1 MKSFVFKLKALLR
14 LKENKRDVALSQFA
28 GSVQVVEKLNTKL
41 TEARDRQEVVF
52 QLMQERQKGIFRG
65 QQIQSLQSSLDLE
78 RECISK
84 IELELKQAQEIKVSR
99 REIFLSKDSEYKAV
113 LKLQEKQKEAHY
125 FQENSKEQKELE
137 DIIGARFLFQRIN
150 RQAYFMKFS
159 ASVIVLLAVLMSV
172 ASAGLMLFLHFD
184 DLFKPAPVVKAEF
197 TSVEFDADDTSYS
210 PAETHSMNQLSK
222 ELSLLKDKLLEREK
236 DLDARESALSMDV
249 ESLEKQKRELN
260 RIQDDLSS
268 RLAEFESK
276 KGKDLSE
283 EKLKEYKDTANR
295 WIEMGPEVASVEIQN
310 WRQKRR
316 FEEALGIFE
325 MLKAEDKAPIIAFM
339 LNSDQDDL
347 IELAD
352 ALAMRDRGLLPSVSM
367 E

>member
-1 MKSFVFKLKALLR
+1 
-14 LKENKRDVALSQFA
+14 
-28 GSVQVVEKLNTKL
+28 
-41 TEARDRQEVVF
+41 
-52 QLMQERQKGIFRG
+52 
-65 QQIQSLQSSLDLE
+65 
-78 RECISK
+78 
-84 IELELKQAQEIKVSR
+84 
-99 REIFLSKDSEYKAV
+99 
-113 LKLQEKQKEAHY
+113 
-125 FQENSKEQKELE
+125 
-137 DIIGARFLFQRIN
+137 
-150 RQAYFMKFS
+150 MKFS

-184 DLFKPAPVVKAEF
+184 DLFKLAPVVKAEF

-236 DLDARESALSMDV
+236 DLDARESALSMDL

-295 WIEMGPEVASVEIQN
+295 WIEMESGFLLHQGCQN
-310 WRQKRR
+310 
-316 FEEALGIFE
+316 A
-325 MLKAEDKAPIIAFM
+325 
-339 LNSDQDDL
+339 
-347 IELAD
+347 
-352 ALAMRDRGLLPSVSM
+352 RDRHEPKYRLQYLRDHN
-367 E
+367 

>member
-1 MKSFVFKLKALLR
+1 
-14 LKENKRDVALSQFA
+14 
-28 GSVQVVEKLNTKL
+28 
-41 TEARDRQEVVF
+41 
-52 QLMQERQKGIFRG
+52 
-65 QQIQSLQSSLDLE
+65 
-78 RECISK
+78 
-84 IELELKQAQEIKVSR
+84 
-99 REIFLSKDSEYKAV
+99 
-113 LKLQEKQKEAHY
+113 
-125 FQENSKEQKELE
+125 
-137 DIIGARFLFQRIN
+137 
-150 RQAYFMKFS
+150 MKFS
-159 ASVIVLLAVLMSV
+159 ASVIVILAVLLSV
-172 ASAGLMLFLHFD
+172 SSAGLMLFLNYD
-184 DLFKPAPVVKAEF
+184 DLFKPKPVVKAEF

-236 DLDARESALSMDV
+236 DLDSRESALSMDL

-268 RLAEFESK
+268 KLAEFESM

-283 EKLKEYKDTANR
+283 EKLKEYKDTAKR
-295 WIEMGPEVASVEIQN
+295 WVEMGPEVASVEIQN

-316 FEEALGIFE
+316 FEEALSIFE

-352 ALAMRDRGLLPSVSM
+352 ALAMRDRGLLPSVSL

>member
-1 MKSFVFKLKALLR
+1 
-14 LKENKRDVALSQFA
+14 
-28 GSVQVVEKLNTKL
+28 
-41 TEARDRQEVVF
+41 
-52 QLMQERQKGIFRG
+52 
-65 QQIQSLQSSLDLE
+65 
-78 RECISK
+78 
-84 IELELKQAQEIKVSR
+84 
-99 REIFLSKDSEYKAV
+99 
-113 LKLQEKQKEAHY
+113 
-125 FQENSKEQKELE
+125 
-137 DIIGARFLFQRIN
+137 
-150 RQAYFMKFS
+150 MKFS

-172 ASAGLMLFLHFD
+172 ASAGLMLFLNFD
-184 DLFKPAPVVKAEF
+184 DLFKLAPVVKAEF

-236 DLDARESALSMDV
+236 DLDTRESAFSMDL

-268 RLAEFESK
+268 RLAEFESN

-316 FEEALGIFE
+316 FEEALGILE

>member
-1 MKSFVFKLKALLR
+1 
-14 LKENKRDVALSQFA
+14 
-28 GSVQVVEKLNTKL
+28 
-41 TEARDRQEVVF
+41 
-52 QLMQERQKGIFRG
+52 
-65 QQIQSLQSSLDLE
+65 
-78 RECISK
+78 
-84 IELELKQAQEIKVSR
+84 
-99 REIFLSKDSEYKAV
+99 
-113 LKLQEKQKEAHY
+113 
-125 FQENSKEQKELE
+125 
-137 DIIGARFLFQRIN
+137 
-150 RQAYFMKFS
+150 MKFS
-159 ASVIVLLAVLMSV
+159 ASVIVILAVLLSV
-172 ASAGLMLFLHFD
+172 SSAGLMLFLNYD

-236 DLDARESALSMDV
+236 DLDSRESALSMDL

-268 RLAEFESK
+268 KLAEFESM

-283 EKLKEYKDTANR
+283 EKLKEYKDTAKR
-295 WIEMGPEVASVEIQN
+295 WVEMGPEVASVEIQN

-316 FEEALGIFE
+316 FEEALSIFE

-352 ALAMRDRGLLPSVSM
+352 ALAMRDRGLLPSVNL